1 MSDSIDSP
9 DDDAI
14 FTSEDARIIAA
25 AIDRWTAAFIASQKP
40 PEHATGS
47 KPPPLNFPCYMTPD
61 GS

>member
-25 AIDRWTAAFIASQKP
+25 AIDRWTAAYIALQKP
-40 PEHATGS
+40 LQHATGS
-47 KPPPLNFPCYMTPD
+47 KPPLLNFPCSMTPD